1 MKSPPPTSA
10 KPERSLAEE
19 YAEAQA
25 DFAKWSM
32 LAAAPIRAP
41 NGTAGSG
48 LSPEA
53 SVFANKVARGYAKIV
68 DALEKALMKQNGN
81 QLPEELQARLTQIS
95 KAAASRGSKRLSW
108 SRVFRAIGLRL
119 RR

>member
-10 KPERSLAEE
+10 KPERSLAEK
-19 YAEAQA
+19 YAKAQA

-68 DALEKALMKQNGN
+68 DALEKALMKENGN
-81 QLPEELQARLTQIS
+81 QLPAELQARLTQIS
-95 KAAASRGSKRLSW
+95 KAAASRGNKHLSW